1 MSRYLSLEE
10 ILEINAEMT
19 KKFGGVHGLRDHG
32 ALHAAVARPQTG
44 YYGDVVEE
52 AAALFESLLQ
62 NHPFIDGNK
71 RTAFTATSVFLL
83 LNGHHLVFDDSEAYQ
98 WLIGLFETGRLT
110 KVNLESWLRQ
120 HIQRI

>member
-19 KKFGGVHGLRDHG
+19 KKFGGVHGLPDHG
-32 ALHAAVARPQTG
+32 ALP
-44 YYGDVVEE
+44 
-52 AAALFESLLQ
+52 
-62 NHPFIDGNK
+62 
-71 RTAFTATSVFLL
+71 ATSVFLL

>member
-10 ILEINAEMT
+10 ILEIDAEMT
-19 KKFGGVHGLRDHG
+19 KKFG
-32 ALHAAVARPQTG
+32 
-44 YYGDVVEE
+44 
-52 AAALFESLLQ
+52 
-62 NHPFIDGNK
+62 
-71 RTAFTATSVFLL
+71 TAFTATSVFLL